1 MGDGASGGHTRKDT
15 SGHLRLHYSKDS
27 RVRES
32 REYFP
37 LLWQRPVLTLRRLRP
52 VGRCEAAEE
61 IWYEVPE
68 GRPIARDREQKQ

>member
-15 SGHLRLHYSKDS
+15 SGNLRLHCSKDS

-52 VGRCEAAEE
+52 AGRCEAAEE
-61 IWYEVPE
+61 IWYAALEE
-68 GRPIARDREQKQ
+68 TMIDQGYGK